1 MTSNIDQLIAE
12 TKRYLSLHITLY
24 KLEGVEV
31 VVRLASALLLVV
43 VLIVLMA
50 CALFYLMFALVYI
63 LHPYVGS
70 FALSYLL
77 VGSIYILL
85 MMGVIVGRKRLIVSP
100 LVRFVSQLFFHNPPS
115 NPPL

>member
-1 MTSNIDQLIAE
+1 MTNSIDQLIAD
-12 TKRYLSLHITLY
+12 TKRYLSLQISLY
-24 KLEGVEV
+24 KLEGIEV
-31 VVRLASALLLVV
+31 VARLASALLLAVL
-43 VLIVLMA
+43 LIVLMA

-85 MMGVIVGRKRLIVSP
+85 MMVCE
-100 LVRFVSQLFFHNPPS
+100 
-115 NPPL
+115 

>member
-1 MTSNIDQLIAE
+1 MANNIDQLIEE
-12 TKRYLSLHITLY
+12 TKRYLSLHIAYY

-43 VLIVLMA
+43 LLIVLVA
-50 CALFYLMFALVYI
+50 SALFYLMFALVYL

-85 MMGVIVGRKRLIVSP
+85 IVVAVVGRKRFIVSP
-100 LVRFVSQLFFHNPPS
+100 MVRFVSHLFFHKPPTNS
-115 NPPL
+115 SL